1 MPSPSSHEQFDLI
14 VGEIEVTSK
23 SLLLGSDRGPSGLRP
38 YPVLVLTVGAALP
51 QRMVCGWHEEGGN
64 GPHRRG
70 KKKMGPTRALKT
82 PEKRSLSF
90 GLQESFLVRTL
101 AVVNRSPFF
110 GNDLELFSSCRDEQG
125 EICGPTSFAITDPQY
140 HSQTARVSS
149 FFPVS
154 ALDDRFLRGPAGEV
168 ATGLSKK
175 NALKQYLFHLAC
187 R

>member
-1 MPSPSSHEQFDLI
+1 MGGTWR
-14 VGEIEVTSK
+14 VAT
-23 SLLLGSDRGPSGLRP
+23 GPIGVVRKKWAQLSAE
-38 YPVLVLTVGAALP
+38 GA
-51 QRMVCGWHEEGGN
+51 G
-64 GPHRRG
+64 
-70 KKKMGPTRALKT
+70 
-82 PEKRSLSF
+82 EKRSLSF

-110 GNDLELFSSCRDEQG
+110 GNDLELFSSCRDQQG